1 MNQNNSCQ
9 YHPDTLIITA
19 FAAGTIDSAEG
30 LCIASHVQQC
40 ADCRHQIKQLETV
53 GETFFMQP
61 SALSVTKGAK
71 ENALKAIRQA
81 KQVKSMRKTPRTSS
95 SVPRVL
101 SKWIPNGYDELDWQT
116 ITREISTFDLTKNKK
131 GPKVSLLKVKAG
143 ARMPHHR
150 HSGKEI
156 TVILQGSFS
165 DEDGIYSEGDYLV
178 RETHENHSPIASKDK
193 DCICLTLLDGP
204 IELTG
209 FFSKLLNPIL
219 RLKHPT

>member
-9 YHPDTLIITA
+9 YHPDTLTINA
-19 FAAGTIDSAEG
+19 FAAGTIDTAEG

-40 ADCRHQIKQLETV
+40 AECKHQLNQLETV
-53 GETFFMQP
+53 GESFFMQP
-61 SALSVTKGAK
+61 SQVLIAKGAK
-71 ENALKAIRQA
+71 EGALKAIRQA
-81 KQVKSMRKTPRTSS
+81 KQVKPAPRTPTTSS
-95 SVPRVL
+95 SVPKVL
-101 SKWIPNGYDELDWQT
+101 YKWIPNGYDELDWQT

-131 GPKVSLLKVKAG
+131 GTKVSLLKVKAG
-143 ARMPHHR
+143 AHMPHHR

-219 RLKHPT
+219 RLKHSA